1 MVLIR
6 VQEFYILI
14 MDEQPMSYLL
24 FKLNMEMNYQDTF
37 EKDEK
42 VQKKYE
48 EYLGIER
55 SKKKSGEIIP
65 ACLSLKVKS

>member
-1 MVLIR
+1 
-6 VQEFYILI
+6 
-14 MDEQPMSYLL
+14 MSYLL

-48 EYLGIER
+48 EYLGKER

>member
-1 MVLIR
+1 
-6 VQEFYILI
+6 
-14 MDEQPMSYLL
+14 MDEPPMSYLE

-48 EYLGIER
+48 EYLGKER
-55 SKKKSGEIIP
+55 SKKKGGEKSP
-65 ACLSLKVKS
+65 LLKK